1 MKKIISFLKYT
12 CLGLDPFILKLV
24 DKNKSNYFLFAY
36 LTLSALI
43 FIVIFFSSKQILFES
58 TSLTRVIV
66 SIIVFVPIYYLFSF
80 SIISWRLTASKK
92 NTLNKVFSYSI
103 RGYFILSV
111 IVFTTVL
118 AYVILHG
125 QKYNGQ
131 IDVYRY
137 QLTQNYQE
145 SLNLEVELL
154 ELEFERSLSSFYSE
168 INDIN
173 LLIQKDDV
181 RDIELIY
188 FNNRISE
195 LDSIIQLKKDENLF
209 IINSLIDENNES
221 LNKFKSRIELNP
233 LFFRKL
239 KSSLSE
245 SNLYVYLS
253 IAILFTVLILINFY
267 RAYIDRGSE
276 YHLFDLS
283 LQKEILKSQLI
294 PIIDHTIKIYKENF
308 GYEYKPSYPD
318 LLEINRD
325 KIESKLVYKSKDELI
340 NKLKNAL

>member
-24 DKNKSNYFLFAY
+24 DKNKSNYFLYAY
-36 LTLSALI
+36 LAISTSI

-58 TSLTRVIV
+58 TFLTRVIV
-66 SIIVFVPIYYLFSF
+66 SLIVYIPIHYLFSF
-80 SIISWRLTASKK
+80 SIISWRHTASKK

-118 AYVILHG
+118 AYVIIHG
-125 QKYNGQ
+125 HKYNGQ

-137 QLTQNYQE
+137 QLIENYQE
-145 SLNLEVELL
+145 SLNLEVELI
-154 ELEFERSLSSFYSE
+154 ELEFERSLSSFYDE

-173 LLIQKDDV
+173 LSIQNDGV

-195 LDSIIQLKKDENLF
+195 LNSIIQLKKDENLF
-209 IINSLIDENNES
+209 IINSLIDGNNEL
-221 LNKFKSRIELNP
+221 LNKFKSRLELNP

-245 SNLYVYLS
+245 STLYFYLS
-253 IAILFTVLILINFY
+253 ITILFTVLILINFY
-267 RAYIDRGSE
+267 RAYIDRESE

-283 LQKEILKSQLI
+283 LQKEILKTQLI
-294 PIIDHTIKIYKENF
+294 PIIDHTKKIYKENF
-308 GYEYKPSYPD
+308 NYEYKPSYPS
-318 LLEINRD
+318 LLEINKD
-325 KIESKLVYKSKDELI
+325 KIDSKIVYKSKNELI